1 MTYLRM
7 RGSEPH
13 AGIDLARTETF
24 LRSIPEV
31 LDASVWWGQGML
43 QAQVTLQDSNPVDR
57 RYIQRL
63 CMDSLGLHQ
72 TPREIRVVRRRPR
85 VA

>member
-1 MTYLRM
+1 M
-7 RGSEPH
+7 RGNTPQ

-24 LRSIPEV
+24 LRSIPDV

-43 QAQVTLQDSNPVDR
+43 QAQVTLQDSNPLDQR
-57 RYIQRL
+57 HLQRL
-63 CMDSLGLHQ
+63 CMDTLGLHQ
-72 TPREIRVVRRRPR
+72 TPREIRVVRCRPR